1 MRKSNKN
8 ENKGLSMGTSNYNQS
23 LTTKLYVI
31 AGVLFGTY
39 GSRVCPMLESLTT
52 LEIFTQVSIVFVLLW
67 LARRY
72 LLAQNTL
79 VKQGRFAKLDT
90 LLFFAASVPFALY
103 YNLSYEFTIDS
114 NLKVLFG
121 MSLFGFFTGTILQLN
136 AKLSQ
141 MDKMETTGQFDFQ
154 LVGERI
160 SLVNQMIGLVIVLLV
175 TLTTMLTMIAV
186 KDIFWL
192 EHNPDRLLDGTGK
205 ISVIKEF
212 IYLAVVLGGYAITI
226 MTLWSKL
233 IKRILL
239 SQEHALNKVTNG
251 EQGVRLPIFGYNELG
266 SMASMTNTMLDSLET
281 AQNEVKTTRDVAIV
295 SLSALAE
302 SRDNET
308 GAHILRT
315 QEYVKVLA
323 QELSKSET
331 HSSLLTPN
339 YIELL
344 YKSAPLHDVGKVGV
358 PDSVLLK
365 PGKLT
370 DEEFEIMKGHP
381 TIGAEALS
389 IAEKQLGSSSFL
401 RVAKEISL
409 THHEKWNGNGY
420 PNQLSGED
428 IPLSGRLMALA
439 DVYDALISKRVYK
452 PAFTH
457 EQAKQII
464 LEGNGTHFDP
474 QVVQAFLAVEQAFV
488 LIAAT
493 YKDGKNVAN
502 ELERESFIAQPA

>member
-1 MRKSNKN
+1 
-8 ENKGLSMGTSNYNQS
+8 
-23 LTTKLYVI
+23 
-31 AGVLFGTY
+31 
-39 GSRVCPMLESLTT
+39 MLESLST
-52 LEIFTQVSIVFVLLW
+52 LEIFTHVSIVFVLVW
-67 LARRY
+67 LLRHY
-72 LLAQNTL
+72 LFANHAL
-79 VKQGRFAKLDT
+79 VKQGRLAQLDT
-90 LLFFAASVPFALY
+90 FLFFAASLPFALY
-103 YNLSYEFTIDS
+103 YNLSYEFTVDS

-121 MSLFGFFTGTILQLN
+121 MTLFGFFTGTILQLH
-136 AKLSQ
+136 AKLAQ
-141 MDKMETTGQFDFQ
+141 IDNMEATGQFDFQ
-154 LVGERI
+154 LIGERS
-160 SLVNQMIGLVIVLLV
+160 SLVKQMIGLVIVLLV

-192 EHNPDRLLDGTGK
+192 EHNPERLLDGTGK

-212 IYLAVVLGGYAITI
+212 IYLALVLGGYAIAI
-226 MTLWSKL
+226 MTLWSKI

-239 SQEHALNKVTNG
+239 SQECALNKVTNG

-266 SMASMTNTMLDSLET
+266 SMAAMTNTMLDSLET

-323 QELSKSET
+323 KQLRKSQE
-331 HSSLLTPN
+331 HAALLTPS

-381 TIGAEALS
+381 AIGAEALS
-389 IAEKQLGSSSFL
+389 IAEKQL
-401 RVAKEISL
+401 
-409 THHEKWNGNGY
+409 
-420 PNQLSGED
+420 
-428 IPLSGRLMALA
+428 
-439 DVYDALISKRVYK
+439 
-452 PAFTH
+452 
-457 EQAKQII
+457 
-464 LEGNGTHFDP
+464 
-474 QVVQAFLAVEQAFV
+474 
-488 LIAAT
+488 
-493 YKDGKNVAN
+493 
-502 ELERESFIAQPA
+502 

>member
-1 MRKSNKN
+1 MD
-8 ENKGLSMGTSNYNQS
+8 TSNYNKS
-23 LTTKLYVI
+23 LTTQLYAI

-39 GSRVCPMLESLTT
+39 GSRVCPMLESLST
-52 LEIFTQVSIVFVLLW
+52 LEIFTHVSIVFVLVW
-67 LARRY
+67 LVRHY
-72 LLAQNTL
+72 LFANHALA
-79 VKQGRFAKLDT
+79 KQGRFAQLDT
-90 LLFFAASVPFALY
+90 FLFFAASLPFALY
-103 YNLSYEFTIDS
+103 YNLSYEFTVDS

-121 MSLFGFFTGTILQLN
+121 MTLFGFFTGTILQLH
-136 AKLSQ
+136 AKLAQ
-141 MDKMETTGQFDFQ
+141 IDNMEATGQFDFQ
-154 LVGERI
+154 LIGERS
-160 SLVNQMIGLVIVLLV
+160 SLVKQMIGLVMVLLV

-192 EHNPDRLLDGTGK
+192 EHNPERLLDGTGK

-212 IYLAVVLGGYAITI
+212 IYLALVLGGYAIAI

-239 SQEHALNKVTNG
+239 SQECALNKVTNG

-266 SMASMTNTMLDSLET
+266 SMAAMTNTMLDSLET

-323 QELSKSET
+323 QQLSKSQE
-331 HSSLLTPN
+331 HAALLTPS

-370 DEEFEIMKGHP
+370 DEEFDIMKGHP
-381 TIGAEALS
+381 AIGAEALS

-409 THHEKWNGNGY
+409 THHEKWNGSGY
-420 PNQLSGED
+420 PNQLAGED

-457 EQAKQII
+457 QQAKEII
-464 LEGNGTHFDP
+464 LEGEGSHFDP
-474 QVVQAFLAVEQAFV
+474 QVVQAFLAVEDLFV
-488 LIAAT
+488 EIAAT
-493 YKDGKNVAN
+493 YKDGKSVEN
-502 ELERESFIAQPA
+502 ELERESLIASTA

>member
-1 MRKSNKN
+1 MKM
-8 ENKGLSMGTSNYNQS
+8 NKGLSIDTSNYNQS
-23 LTTKLYVI
+23 LTTQLYII
-31 AGVLFGTY
+31 AGVLFGSY
-39 GSRVCPMLESLTT
+39 GSRVCPMLETLTT
-52 LEIFTQVSIVFVLLW
+52 LEIFTQVSIVFVLVW
-67 LARRY
+67 LTRHF
-72 LLAQNTL
+72 LLAKHAL
-79 VKQGRFAKLDT
+79 VEQGRFAQLDT
-90 LLFFAASVPFALY
+90 LLFFAASIPFALY
-103 YNLSYEFTIDS
+103 YNLSYDFTIDS

-121 MSLFGFFTGTILQLN
+121 MALFGFFTGTILQLN
-136 AKLSQ
+136 FKIAQIEQ
-141 MDKMETTGQFDFQ
+141 MEATGQFDFQ
-154 LVGERI
+154 LIGERT
-160 SLVNQMIGLVIVLLV
+160 SLVKQIIGLVIVLLI
-175 TLTTMLTMIAV
+175 TLTTMLTMVAV

-192 EHNPDRLLDGTGK
+192 EHNPNRLLDGSGK

-212 IYLAVVLGGYAITI
+212 VYLAVVIGGYAITI
-226 MTLWSKL
+226 MALSSKL

-239 SQEHALNKVTNG
+239 SQEHALSKVTNG
-251 EQGVRLPIFGYNELG
+251 EQSVRLPIFGYNELG

-281 AQNEVKTTRDVAIV
+281 AQHEVKTTRDVAIV

-323 QELSKSET
+323 QELSKSEV

-381 TIGAEALS
+381 AIGAEALS

-409 THHEKWNGNGY
+409 THHEKWNGSGY

-474 QVVQAFLAVEQAFV
+474 QVVKAFLAIEDQFV
-488 LIAAT
+488 RIAAT
-493 YKDGKNVAN
+493 YKDGKNSES
-502 ELERESFIAQPA
+502 ELERESLIAQPA

>member
-1 MRKSNKN
+1 
-8 ENKGLSMGTSNYNQS
+8 
-23 LTTKLYVI
+23 
-31 AGVLFGTY
+31 
-39 GSRVCPMLESLTT
+39 
-52 LEIFTQVSIVFVLLW
+52 
-67 LARRY
+67 
-72 LLAQNTL
+72 
-79 VKQGRFAKLDT
+79 
-90 LLFFAASVPFALY
+90 
-103 YNLSYEFTIDS
+103 
-114 NLKVLFG
+114 
-121 MSLFGFFTGTILQLN
+121 
-136 AKLSQ
+136 
-141 MDKMETTGQFDFQ
+141 
-154 LVGERI
+154 
-160 SLVNQMIGLVIVLLV
+160 
-175 TLTTMLTMIAV
+175 
-186 KDIFWL
+186 
-192 EHNPDRLLDGTGK
+192 
-205 ISVIKEF
+205 
-212 IYLAVVLGGYAITI
+212 VLGGYAIII

-239 SQEHALNKVTNG
+239 SQECALSKVTNG

-323 QELSKSET
+323 QELSKSEI
-331 HSSLLTPN
+331 HANLLTPN

-358 PDSVLLK
+358 PDNVLLK

-381 TIGAEALS
+381 AIGAEALS

-409 THHEKWNGNGY
+409 THHEKWNGSGY

-474 QVVQAFLAVEQAFV
+474 QVVQAFLAVEQEFV
-488 LIAAT
+488 SIAAT
-493 YKDGKNVAN
+493 YKDGKNVPS

>member
-1 MRKSNKN
+1 MD
-8 ENKGLSMGTSNYNQS
+8 TSNYNQS
-23 LTTKLYVI
+23 LTTQLYAI

-39 GSRVCPMLESLTT
+39 GSRVCPMLDTLTT
-52 LEIFTQVSIVFVLLW
+52 LEIFTQVSIVFALVW
-67 LARRY
+67 FVRHY
-72 LLAQNTL
+72 LLARHAL
-79 VKQGRFAKLDT
+79 VKQGRFAQLDT

-103 YNLSYEFTIDS
+103 YNLSYDFTIDS

-121 MSLFGFFTGTILQLN
+121 MTLFGFFTGSILQLK
-136 AKLSQ
+136 AKLTQ
-141 MDKMETTGQFDFQ
+141 MDKMEQSGQFDFQ
-154 LVGERI
+154 LIGERS
-160 SLVNQMIGLVIVLLV
+160 SLVKQMVGLVIVLLI
-175 TLTTMLTMIAV
+175 TLTTMLTMVAV

-192 EHNPDRLLDGTGK
+192 EHNPARLLDGTGK
-205 ISVIKEF
+205 VSVIKEF
-212 IYLAVVLGGYAITI
+212 IYLALVLGGYAITI

-239 SQEHALNKVTNG
+239 SQEHALNKVTKG
-251 EQGVRLPIFGYNELG
+251 EHGVRLPIFGYNELG

-331 HSSLLTPN
+331 HSALLTPN

-344 YKSAPLHDVGKVGV
+344 YKSAPLHDVGKVGI
-358 PDSVLLK
+358 PDNVLLK

-381 TIGAEALS
+381 AIGAEALS
-389 IAEKQLGSSSFL
+389 IAEKQLGSCSFL
-401 RVAKEISL
+401 QVAKEISL
-409 THHEKWNGNGY
+409 THHKKWNGSGY
-420 PNQLSGED
+420 PNQLSGEA

-474 QVVQAFLAVEQAFV
+474 QVVLAFLAVESQFV
-488 LIAAT
+488 EIAAI
-493 YKDGKNVAN
+493 YKDGKNVQS